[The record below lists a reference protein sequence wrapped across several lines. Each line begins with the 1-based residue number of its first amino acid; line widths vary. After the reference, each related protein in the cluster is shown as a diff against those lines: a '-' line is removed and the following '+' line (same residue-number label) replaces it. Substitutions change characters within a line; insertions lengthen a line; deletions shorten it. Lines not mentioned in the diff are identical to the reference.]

1 VEQPLGPHVLSW
13 FARQRWL
20 AETDD
25 DALLA
30 ARLRVADDVLQEQLG
45 RPGAEDPEHLHLRQ
59 QVGLRRAF
67 AADTTTAA
75 VVGACDGR
83 LPVGTLVA
91 AVEQLL
97 GGAAADRVDLLRRV
111 RELVEA
117 GVLEPPV

>member
-1 VEQPLGPHVLSW
+1 MFW

-20 AETDD
+20 AANDD
-25 DALLA
+25 DGLLA
-30 ARLRVADDVLQEQLG
+30 ARLRVAGDVLQEQTGL
-45 RPGAEDPEHLHLRQ
+45 PGAEDPQRLVLRQ

-67 AADTTTAA
+67 TADTTVAA

-91 AVEQLL
+91 AVEDLL
-97 GGAAADRVDLLRRV
+97 GGAAADRAGLISRV